1 MIPRFTSP
9 TIGKCLICVL
19 LLVCGFIV
27 STTDAQEMNSTQII
41 EAAIQH
47 QNLGLAYLEE
57 SQPSKAVEAF
67 TALIELLPSEAIGY
81 GNLAVAHLRLQQAD
95 AAEESVKRGIAVA
108 PMDSQLHFIL
118 SEVYQLQQK
127 SDLAVEAMK
136 EAVRLAPD
144 ELEFRYKLVRHYLGQ
159 RNDSEA
165 QQEAVRHLQELYARS
180 PVNIVVLMKLTL
192 GLLAQEDL
200 EAAGDLCQDLMLLLG
215 DTDAEKLAYLTQGID
230 AIEAGDLKLATRNIR
245 IFENLHRASPRYQ
258 QGIGELVT
266 DILGHPIE
274 TFSPGFRARIIAK
287 QTLPIDVEFVDV
299 TEQLGLS
306 NVKALLPLRIP
317 TAVSFVNSD
326 NDGKLDLYIS
336 GSDFAGLYQNTE
348 QKVQFALYRNIGEQ
362 FDAVTILRDEQE
374 LTEQPNLHVAVADM
388 NKDGIQ
394 DLLFQTAEGIVY
406 FWETTEEN
414 EGAVPVVLYEHEQP
428 VTDIGVLH
436 PVDYDHDGDLDLF
449 TAGATMYRN
458 NSDDENKE
466 SDDENKEDERF
477 TDVSEQTFVKT
488 AAPQSAPAEVFS
500 ADFDD
505 DGDIDIFTIHRET
518 GCTLYDNLRQGKLR
532 AVSDETGISQ
542 DVHYTAAAVGDYD
555 NDGDI
560 DIFLSTA
567 DQIHLY
573 LNRGDGSFMSD
584 PRLEAGVRDLSPTLL
599 KNIDYDNDGFV
610 DLWVSGKDGMFLFR
624 NDGTGQFAEPYPLIE
639 TVTPTE
645 GAILHNALAGAVGDY
660 DNDGDLD
667 LFFINGKGQLR
678 ALQNN
683 GGNKNNWI
691 QVRLEGITTGNNK
704 VNRDGIGSKLE
715 VKVGDLY
722 QLQYVSEQVSHFGLG
737 AFDAADVVRVV
748 WTNGVPQ
755 NVIKPQS
762 RQRILE
768 KQILKGSCPFLY
780 VYDGEQ
786 YQFVT
791 DLLWRAPLGLVTS
804 MGFVAP
810 DETKDFVKISGTQ
823 IQPKS
828 GKYSIQI
835 TEELWETAYFDEV
848 KLIAVDHPAGTDIFV
863 NEQYT
868 PPPFAE
874 FKVYGVEEKLHAKS
888 AVNHRGEDVS
898 DALKTFDYHYAV
910 EHAPGPYQGVVE
922 PHAIVLDLGDVPND
936 TPLTLFLTGWIFPT
950 DTSINVALF
959 QNPGIN
965 PSFPSVSVKDE
976 TGQWKTVIDMIG
988 LPAGKNKTITVDLT
1002 GKFLSDDRHVRIET
1016 DMQIYW
1022 DAAFF
1027 TVGAQDVPIEMTALN
1042 PDSADL
1048 HYRGFSEMYRPNP
1061 HAPHLFD
1068 YQKVTMDAQWRDL
1081 AGYYT
1086 RYGDVNPLLQEVD
1099 DMYVILN
1106 AGDEITVEFD
1116 ASRLS
1121 ELKPGWVRDFIL
1133 YSDGWD
1139 KDGDINTLTSQT
1151 VEPLPFHGMSAYPY
1165 PNTEHY
1171 PDGEAHRRYRLEYNT
1186 RRVEHH
1192 LPPLNSHTVK

>member
-1 MIPRFTSP
+1 MLRFLSP
-9 TIGKCLICVL
+9 NIGKCLKYTL
-19 LLVCGFIV
+19 LLVWCFAAASGW
-27 STTDAQEMNSTQII
+27 SQEIDNAGIL
-41 EAAIQH
+41 EEAIQH

-57 SQPSKAVEAF
+57 SQPTKAVEEF
-67 TALIELLPSEAIGY
+67 TALIDLLPNEAIGY
-81 GNLAVAHLRLQQAD
+81 GNLAVAHLRLQAAD
-95 AAEESVKRGIAVA
+95 TAELWVKRGIAVA
-108 PMDSQLHFIL
+108 PMESQLHFIL
-118 SEVYQLQQK
+118 SEVYQLQGK

-159 RNDSEA
+159 RNDPEA
-165 QQEAVRHLQELYARS
+165 QQEAVQHLQELHYRS

-192 GLLAQEDL
+192 GLLAQE
-200 EAAGDLCQDLMLLLG
+200 EYEEAGDLSQKLQTLLG
-215 DTDAEKLAYLTQGID
+215 DTDAEKLEYLTQGIA
-230 AIEAGDLKLATRNIR
+230 AIEQRDLKLATRNIR

-274 TFSPGFRARIIAK
+274 TFSAGFRARIVAK
-287 QTLPIDVEFVDV
+287 ESLPIDVEFVDV
-299 TEQLGLS
+299 TEQLGLA
-306 NVKALLPLRIP
+306 NVNPPSDFKTP
-317 TAVSFVNSD
+317 VSVILTDYD
-326 NDGKLDLYIS
+326 NDGNLDMHTVAN
-336 GSDFAGLYQNTE
+336 GFMVYQNM
-348 QKVQFALYRNIGEQ
+348 GEQ
-362 FDAVTILRDEQE
+362 FDPISTYVADQDTHI
-374 LTEQPNLHVAVADM
+374 AVADL

-394 DLLFQTAEGIVY
+394 EFLLQTADGILY
-406 FWETTEEN
+406 FSETAEDN
-414 EGAVPVVLYEHEQP
+414 EGTVPIVSFLYEYEKQA
-428 VTDIGVLH
+428 TEIGVLH

-449 TAGATMYRN
+449 TTGATMYRN
-458 NSDDENKE
+458 NGDENFT
-466 SDDENKEDERF
+466 F
-477 TDVSEQTFVKT
+477 TDVTEQTFVN
-488 AAPQSAPAEVFS
+488 PVQQPAPAEAFS

-505 DGDIDIFTIHRET
+505 DGDIDILAIHRET

-532 AVSDETGISQ
+532 AVSDETGIPQ
-542 DVHYTAAAVGDYD
+542 DVHYTAGVIGDYD

-567 DQIHLY
+567 DHIYLY
-573 LNRGDGSFMSD
+573 RNRGDGSFMED
-584 PRLEAGVRDLSPTLL
+584 PRLEAGVRDLSPSLL

-610 DLWVSGKDGMFLFR
+610 DLWVSGEDGMFLFR
-624 NDGTGQFAEPYPLIE
+624 NDGTGQFMEPYPLIE
-639 TVTPTE
+639 NVTAA
-645 GAILHNALAGAVGDY
+645 GCAVLQNATAGAVGDY

-667 LFFINGKGQLR
+667 LFFINNEGELR

-683 GGNKNNWI
+683 GGNQNNWI
-691 QVRLEGITTGNNK
+691 QVRLEGITTGSNK

-722 QLQYVSEQVSHFGLG
+722 QQQYVSEQVSHFGLG
-737 AFDAADVVRVV
+737 AFDKADIVRVV

-755 NVIKPQS
+755 NVIEPQA
-762 RQRILE
+762 RQQIRE

-780 VYDGEQ
+780 VYDGEK
-786 YQFVT
+786 YEFVT

-810 DETKDFVKISGTQ
+810 DETRDFVKISGTQ
-823 IQPKS
+823 IQPKD

-848 KLIAVDHPAGTDIFV
+848 KLIAVDHPSGTDIFV
-863 NEQYT
+863 NEQYV

-874 FKVYGVEEKLHAKS
+874 FKVYGVKEKLHPQS

-898 DALKTFDYHYAV
+898 DALKVFDYHYAV

-922 PHAIVLDLGDVPND
+922 PHAIILDLGNIPNN
-936 TPLTLFLTGWIFPT
+936 TPVTLFLSGWIFPT

-959 QNPGIN
+959 QNPEIS
-965 PSFPSVSVKDE
+965 PRFPSVAVKDA
-976 TGQWKTVIDMIG
+976 TGAWETVIDMIG
-988 LPAGKNKTITVDLT
+988 LPAGKNKTITIDLT
-1002 GKFLSDDRHVRIET
+1002 GKFLSDDRHVWIET

-1022 DAAFF
+1022 DTAFF
-1027 TVGAQDVPIEMTALN
+1027 TVGTQDVPIEMTTLN

-1048 HYRGFSEMYRPNP
+1048 HYRGFSEMYRPNA

-1068 YQKVTMDAQWRDL
+1068 YQKVTTDAQWRDL

-1116 ASRLS
+1116 ASRLPA
-1121 ELKPGWVRDFIL
+1121 LKPGWVRDFIL

-1165 PNTEHY
+1165 PATEHY
-1171 PDGEAHRRYRLEYNT
+1171 PDSEAHRRYQLEYNT
-1186 RRVEHH
+1186 RRVEHR
-1192 LPPLNSHTVK
+1192 LPPLSTGEKP

>member
-1 MIPRFTSP
+1 MILRFTSP
-9 TIGKCLICVL
+9 NIGKYLICVL
-19 LLVCGFIV
+19 LLVWGFIV
-27 STTDAQEMNSTQII
+27 STADAQEMNSTQII
-41 EAAIQH
+41 EAAIRH

-67 TALIELLPSEAIGY
+67 SALIELLPDEAIGY
-81 GNLAVAHLRLQQAD
+81 GNLAVAHLRLQQAA
-95 AAEESVKRGIAVA
+95 AAEEAVKLGIAVA
-108 PMDSQLHFIL
+108 PMDSQLYFIL
-118 SEVYQLQQK
+118 SEVYQLQQE

-144 ELEFRYKLVRHYLGQ
+144 ALEFRYKLVRHYLGQ
-159 RNDSEA
+159 RNDPKA
-165 QQEAVRHLQELYARS
+165 QQEAVRHLQELHDRS

-192 GLLAQEDL
+192 GLLGQEQL
-200 EAAGDLCQDLMLLLG
+200 EAAGDLCQELRVLLG
-215 DTDAEKLAYLTQGID
+215 DTDAEKLGYLTQGID
-230 AIEAGDLKLATRNIR
+230 AIEKGDLKLATRNIQ

-274 TFSPGFRARIIAK
+274 TFGAGFRARMLAK
-287 QTLPIDVEFVDV
+287 ESLPIEVEFVDV
-299 TEQLGLS
+299 TEQLGLANVNPPS
-306 NVKALLPLRIP
+306 NFKAPV
-317 TAVSFVNSD
+317 AVFLTDYD
-326 NDGKLDLYIS
+326 NDGNLDLHTVANGFMI
-336 GSDFAGLYQNTE
+336 YQ
-348 QKVQFALYRNIGEQ
+348 NIGEQ
-362 FDAVTILRDEQE
+362 FDPVTVFVAE
-374 LTEQPNLHVAVADM
+374 LDTHVAVADL

-394 DLLFQTAEGIVY
+394 DYLLEDGNEIVHLWEDTEGNWKDTEGNENASVIVKY
-406 FWETTEEN
+406 EQAGTE
-414 EGAVPVVLYEHEQP
+414 
-428 VTDIGVLH
+428 IGVLH

-449 TAGATMYRN
+449 TTGATMYRN
-458 NSDDENKE
+458 NSDDE
-466 SDDENKEDERF
+466 DKEDETF

-488 AAPQSAPAEVFS
+488 AAPQSAPAEAFS

-505 DGDIDIFTIHRET
+505 DGDIDIFVTHREM
-518 GCTLYDNLRQGKLR
+518 GCTLYDNLRQGRLR

-542 DVHYTAAAVGDYD
+542 DVRYTAAAVGDYD

-567 DQIHLY
+567 DQIYLY

-584 PRLEAGVRDLSPTLL
+584 PRLEAGVRDLSPVLL

-610 DLWVSGKDGMFLFR
+610 DLWVSGEDGMFLFR
-624 NDGTGQFAEPYPLIE
+624 NDGTGQFMEPYPLIE

-645 GAILHNALAGAVGDY
+645 GAVLHNATAGAVGDY

-667 LFFINGKGQLR
+667 LFFINGKGELR

-683 GGNKNNWI
+683 GGNQNNWI
-691 QVRLEGITTGNNK
+691 QVRLEGITSGNNK

-722 QLQYVSEQVSHFGLG
+722 QLQYVSEQVTHFGLG
-737 AFDAADVVRVV
+737 AFDAADVMRVV

-755 NVIKPQS
+755 NVVEPQA

-780 VYDGEQ
+780 VYDGEK

-848 KLIAVDHPAGTDIFV
+848 KLIAVDHPVGTDIFV

-868 PPPFAE
+868 PPPFAD
-874 FKVYGVEEKLHAKS
+874 FKVYGVAEKLYPKS

-898 DALKTFDYHYAV
+898 DALKVFDYDYAV

-936 TPLTLFLTGWIFPT
+936 APVTLFLSGWIFPT

-959 QNPGIN
+959 QNPKIN
-965 PSFPSVSVKDE
+965 PSFPAVAVKDE
-976 TGQWKTVIDMIG
+976 TGGWKTVIDMIG

-1027 TVGAQDVPIEMTALN
+1027 TVGTQDVPIEMTTLK

-1048 HYRGFSEMYRPNP
+1048 HYRGFSEMYRPNS

-1068 YQKVTMDAQWRDL
+1068 YQKVTTEAQWRDL

-1106 AGDEITVEFD
+1106 AGDEITVEFE
-1116 ASRLS
+1116 ASRLPA
-1121 ELKPGWVRDFIL
+1121 LKPGWVRDFIL

-1171 PDGEAHRRYRLEYNT
+1171 PDDETHRRYRLEYNT
-1186 RRVEHH
+1186 RRVEHR
-1192 LPPLNSHTVK
+1192 LPPLPTQE

>member
-1 MIPRFTSP
+1 MILRFTSP
-9 TIGKCLICVL
+9 NIGKCLICVL
-19 LLVCGFIV
+19 LFVCGFGV
-27 STTDAQEMNSTQII
+27 SITEAQEMNSTEII
-41 EAAIQH
+41 EAAIRH

-67 TALIELLPSEAIGY
+67 TALIELLPDEAIGY
-81 GNLAVAHLRLQQAD
+81 GNLAVAHLRLQQAA
-95 AAEESVKRGIAVA
+95 AAEEAVKLGIAVA

-118 SEVYQLQQK
+118 SEVYQLQGK
-127 SDLAVEAMK
+127 TDLAVEAMK

-144 ELEFRYKLVRHYLGQ
+144 ELEFRYKLVRHYLGRQ
-159 RNDSEA
+159 RNDPEA
-165 QQEAVRHLQELYARS
+165 QQEAVRHLQELHYRS

-192 GLLAQEDL
+192 GLLTQEQYE
-200 EAAGDLCQDLMLLLG
+200 EAGYLSQKLQTLLG
-215 DTDAEKLAYLTQGID
+215 DTDTEKLAYLTQGIA
-230 AIEAGDLKLATRNIR
+230 AIEQKDLKLATRNIR

-274 TFSPGFRARIIAK
+274 TFSTGFRRRIIAK
-287 QTLPIDVEFVDV
+287 ESLPIAVEFVNV

-306 NVKALLPLRIP
+306 NVKALSPLRIP
-317 TAVSFVNSD
+317 TTVSFVNSD

-336 GSDFAGLYQNTE
+336 DSDFVGLYQDIE
-348 QKVQFALYRNIGEQ
+348 RKVQFVLYQNMGEH
-362 FDAVTILRDEQE
+362 FDAFTILEQE
-374 LTEQPNLHVAVADM
+374 PAEELNFHVAVADI

-394 DLLFQTAEGIVY
+394 DFLLETAEGIVY
-406 FWETTEEN
+406 LWENTEGN
-414 EGAVPVVLYEHEQP
+414 EEASVVVVEYEQEA
-428 VTDIGVLH
+428 TETGVLH

-449 TAGATMYRN
+449 TTGATMYRN
-458 NSDDENKE
+458 NGDET
-466 SDDENKEDERF
+466 F
-477 TDVSEQTFVKT
+477 TDVTEQTFVQT
-488 AAPQSAPAEVFS
+488 DMDGAAAGQQSPAEVFS

-505 DGDIDIFTIHRET
+505 DGDIDIFAIHREV

-542 DVHYTAAAVGDYD
+542 DVHYTAAATGDYD

-560 DIFLSTA
+560 DLFLATA
-567 DQIHLY
+567 DRIHLY
-573 LNRGDGSFMSD
+573 QNRGDGSFVDD
-584 PRLEAGVRDLSPTLL
+584 PRLEAGVRDIPPTLL

-624 NDGTGQFAEPYPLIE
+624 NDGTGQFMEPYPLIE
-639 TVTPTE
+639 TVTETE
-645 GAILHNALAGAVGDY
+645 GAILHTATAGAVGDY

-667 LFFINGKGQLR
+667 LFFINGEGELR

-755 NVIKPQS
+755 NIVEPQA
-762 RQRILE
+762 RQRIQE

-810 DETKDFVKISGTQ
+810 DETKDFIKISGTQ
-823 IQPKS
+823 IKPKS
-828 GKYSIQI
+828 GRYSIQI

-848 KLIAVDHPAGTDIFV
+848 KLIAVDHPIGTDIFV

-874 FKVYGVEEKLHAKS
+874 FKVYGIAEKLYPKS

-898 DALKTFDYHYAV
+898 DALKAFDYRYAV

-936 TPLTLFLTGWIFPT
+936 VPITLFLSGWIFPT

-959 QNPGIN
+959 QNPEIN
-965 PSFPSVSVKDE
+965 PSFPSVAVKDK
-976 TGQWKTVIDMIG
+976 TGKWKTVIDMIG
-988 LPAGKNKTITVDLT
+988 LPAGKNKTITVNLT
-1002 GKFLSDDRHVRIET
+1002 GKFLSDDRRVRIET

-1027 TVGAQDVPIEMTALN
+1027 TVGTQDVPIEMTTLN

-1068 YQKVTMDAQWRDL
+1068 YQKATTDAQWRDL

-1116 ASRLS
+1116 ASRLP
-1121 ELKPGWVRDFIL
+1121 ELKAGWVRDFIL

-1165 PNTEHY
+1165 PDTEHY
-1171 PDGEAHRRYRLEYNT
+1171 PDSEAHHRYRLEYNT
-1186 RRVEHH
+1186 RRVEHR
-1192 LPPLNSHTVK
+1192 LPPLPTRIKP

>member
-1 MIPRFTSP
+1 MILRFTSP
-9 TIGKCLICVL
+9 TIGKCLICAL
-19 LLVCGFIV
+19 LLVCGFTV
-27 STTDAQEMNSTQII
+27 STTDAQEMNSAQII
-41 EAAIQH
+41 ETAIRH

-67 TALIELLPSEAIGY
+67 TALIELLPDEAIGY

-95 AAEESVKRGIAVA
+95 AAEASVKRGIAVS

-144 ELEFRYKLVRHYLGQ
+144 ELEFRYKLVRHYIGQ
-159 RNDSEA
+159 RNDPEA
-165 QQEAVRHLQELYARS
+165 QQEAVRHLQALHYRS

-192 GLLAQEDL
+192 GLLAQEQL
-200 EAAGDLCQDLMLLLG
+200 EAAGDLCQELMLLLG
-215 DTDAEKLAYLTQGID
+215 DTDAEKLAYLTQGIE
-230 AIEAGDLKLATRNIR
+230 AIEQKDLKLATRNIR

-287 QTLPIDVEFVDV
+287 QSLPIDVEFVDV
-299 TEQLGLS
+299 TDQLGLS
-306 NVKALLPLRIP
+306 NVKALFPLRTP

-336 GSDFAGLYQNTE
+336 GSDFVGLYQNTE
-348 QKVQFALYRNIGEQ
+348 RKVQFVLYRNTGRQ
-362 FDAVTILRDEQE
+362 FDPVTLLDKGQE
-374 LTEQPNLHVAVADM
+374 PAEELYFLHVAVADM

-394 DLLFQTAEGIVY
+394 DFLLETAEGIVY

-414 EGAVPVVLYEHEQP
+414 ESAVPVVLYEQP

-449 TAGATMYRN
+449 TAGPTMYRN
-458 NSDDENKE
+458 NSDDE
-466 SDDENKEDERF
+466 SKEDERF

-488 AAPQSAPAEVFS
+488 ATPQSAPAEAFS

-505 DGDIDIFTIHRET
+505 DGDIDIFVTHRKT

-532 AVSDETGISQ
+532 AVSDDTGIPQ
-542 DVHYTAAAVGDYD
+542 NIHYTAAAIGDYD
-555 NDGDI
+555 NDGDV

-567 DQIHLY
+567 DRIHLY
-573 LNRGDGSFMSD
+573 RNRGDGSFKDD

-599 KNIDYDNDGFV
+599 ENIDYDNDGFV

-624 NDGTGQFAEPYPLIE
+624 NDGTGQFMEPYPLIKNI
-639 TVTPTE
+639 TSRD
-645 GAILHNALAGAVGDY
+645 GAILQNAAAGAVGDY

-667 LFFINGKGQLR
+667 IFFIDGQGKLR

-755 NVIKPQS
+755 NVIEPQA

-780 VYDGEQ
+780 VYDGEK

-810 DETKDFVKISGTQ
+810 DETKDFVKIPRTQ

-828 GKYSIQI
+828 GRYSIQI

-848 KLIAVDHPAGTDIFV
+848 KLIAVDHPVGTDIFV

-874 FKVYGVEEKLHAKS
+874 FKVYGVKEKLHPKS

-898 DALKTFDYHYAV
+898 DALKTFD
-910 EHAPGPYQGVVE
+910 
-922 PHAIVLDLGDVPND
+922 
-936 TPLTLFLTGWIFPT
+936 
-950 DTSINVALF
+950 
-959 QNPGIN
+959 
-965 PSFPSVSVKDE
+965 
-976 TGQWKTVIDMIG
+976 
-988 LPAGKNKTITVDLT
+988 
-1002 GKFLSDDRHVRIET
+1002 
-1016 DMQIYW
+1016 
-1022 DAAFF
+1022 
-1027 TVGAQDVPIEMTALN
+1027 
-1042 PDSADL
+1042 
-1048 HYRGFSEMYRPNP
+1048 
-1061 HAPHLFD
+1061 
-1068 YQKVTMDAQWRDL
+1068 
-1081 AGYYT
+1081 
-1086 RYGDVNPLLQEVD
+1086 
-1099 DMYVILN
+1099 
-1106 AGDEITVEFD
+1106 
-1116 ASRLS
+1116 
-1121 ELKPGWVRDFIL
+1121 
-1133 YSDGWD
+1133 
-1139 KDGDINTLTSQT
+1139 
-1151 VEPLPFHGMSAYPY
+1151 
-1165 PNTEHY
+1165 
-1171 PDGEAHRRYRLEYNT
+1171 
-1186 RRVEHH
+1186 
-1192 LPPLNSHTVK
+1192 